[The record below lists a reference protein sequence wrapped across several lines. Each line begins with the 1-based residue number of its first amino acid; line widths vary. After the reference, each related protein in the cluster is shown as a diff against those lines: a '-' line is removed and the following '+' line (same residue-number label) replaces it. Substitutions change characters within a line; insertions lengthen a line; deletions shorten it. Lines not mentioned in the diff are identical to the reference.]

1 MFLIYSKYII
11 IKMVIHM
18 ETRKV
23 QQTGGSS
30 FIISLPKEWIRKHGV
45 EKNDLLG
52 ILSQPDGNLL
62 ITPKIESKVVLSKK
76 KIDIDEIK
84 DSNFLFR
91 LLISAYIMGY
101 SEILLSS
108 SKKIDS
114 LTRDTIIKFTQI
126 VIGPEVIDE
135 SNNQIILKDL
145 LNPKEMPFEK
155 TIRRMYILSENMHR
169 DAIKALRNNDEE
181 LAKEIIKRDDD
192 IDRLHWLI
200 GRQANIVLKDIILA
214 QKMGVTL
221 EEAHFFHLISRLL
234 ERIADHAV
242 NIAKNTLSI
251 INSSFNDKTMEKL
264 IKASDISLKNLE
276 NSLDAWLQK
285 DIVKANANIELVNSL
300 IVVCEK
306 INYKAGID
314 NIEKSIALSYII
326 ESIRRTGEYSAD
338 ISELIINYLVS
349 TSD

>member
-1 MFLIYSKYII
+1 
-11 IKMVIHM
+11 MVISM

-30 FIISLPKEWIRKHGV
+30 FIISLPKEWIRKYSV

-62 ITPKIESKVVLSKK
+62 ITPKIESRVTLSRK
-76 KIDIDEIK
+76 KIDIDEIR

-91 LLISAYIMGY
+91 LLIAAYIMGY
-101 SEILLSS
+101 SEIQISS

-114 LTRDTIIKFTQI
+114 LIRDAIINFTQI
-126 VIGPEVIDE
+126 VIGPEIIE
-135 SNNQIILKDL
+135 ETNNQIILKDL

-155 TIRRMYILSENMHR
+155 TIRRMYILSENMHK
-169 DAIKALRNNDEE
+169 DAIKALKTNNEN
-181 LAKEIIKRDDD
+181 LAKEIIKRDND

-251 INSSFNDKTMEKL
+251 NKNSFNDKTIGKI
-264 IKASDISLKNLE
+264 IKASDISLKILV

-285 DIVKANANIELVNSL
+285 DILKANDTIELVKEL
-300 IVVCEK
+300 IEASEK
-306 INYKAGID
+306 INYKAEID
-314 NIEKSIALSYII
+314 NVEKSIALSYII

>member
-1 MFLIYSKYII
+1 
-11 IKMVIHM
+11 M

-52 ILSQPDGNLL
+52 ILTQPDGNLL
-62 ITPKIESKVVLSKK
+62 ITPKIESKSILNRK
-76 KIDIDEIK
+76 KIDIDDIE

-91 LLISAYIMGY
+91 LLIGAYIMGY
-101 SEILLSS
+101 SEVLIFS

-114 LTRDTIIKFTQI
+114 LMRNTIINFTQI
-126 VIGPEVIDE
+126 VIGPEIVDE
-135 SNNQIILKDL
+135 TNNQIILRDL

-155 TIRRMYILSENMHR
+155 TMRRMYILSENMHK
-169 DAIKALRNNDEE
+169 DAIKALKSNDKE
-181 LAKEIIKRDDD
+181 LAKEIIRRDND

-200 GRQANIVLKDIILA
+200 GRQSNIVLKDIILA

-242 NIAKNTLSI
+242 KIAQNVLL
-251 INSSFNDKTMEKL
+251 INEKSFNEKTLGK
-264 IKASDISLKNLE
+264 IVKASDTSLNMLE

-285 DIVKANANIELVNSL
+285 DIVKANNNIELVETL
-300 IVVCEK
+300 RAECEK
-306 INYKAGID
+306 INYKAEIEND
-314 NIEKSIALSYII
+314 VEKSIALSYII

-349 TSD
+349 DKH